1 MEIKGKSK
9 ASRNIKKEEELKR
22 RVLVGKRGGNSTPSQ
37 KWRYG
42 LAHIDGTLVQ
52 DPSFLS
58 TPLSV
63 RKLGSIL
70 WEIQQPH
77 LLVKMNKAEPR
88 FNYSKDKGF
97 LLPSPPDQA
106 ADDSSRHV
114 AALKKQH
121 NQSIAKNGDSIMFD
135 SLEGCSSS
143 MEISPC
149 RHALHPKGRSGNA
162 AYHFKTSTELLRVLN
177 RIWSL
182 EEQHASQISL
192 VKSLKRELCRSK
204 IQIKE
209 LQEEKIYKK
218 ERNGM
223 EKLQIPEDS
232 QSFFNAKI
240 ELERERK
247 ARTMLEDL
255 CDEFAKEI
263 KKYEIEVR
271 SLKSKSRKDQMFED
285 PNDKLILHISEAW
298 LDERMQ
304 MKAVEGSDNSDN
316 ETILGKLGSEIE
328 EFLKSKKSVNG
339 RRNHVRLLNQ
349 ENKGAPRN
357 EIVGECSNSGLH
369 KQEEITE
376 SNPTMKKCQSE
387 RLPELPV
394 FCSPNM
400 QSKDKIYEVKESKGL
415 EGRKSKHVSTR
426 RSLFNGLIRSHTLS
440 RGCKPNENEDKH
452 TEQSFD
458 RYNGPENLVEEKWA
472 SEETGHERP
481 AEKPHASKDRLLKA
495 KLPHAMKR
503 G

>member
-42 LAHIDGTLVQ
+42 LAHTDGSLVQ
-52 DPSFLS
+52 DPTFLS
-58 TPLSV
+58 TPLTV

-77 LLVKMNKAEPR
+77 LLFKMNKAQSR

-114 AALKKQH
+114 AALRKQH
-121 NQSIAKNGDSIMFD
+121 NQSIAKNGDSILFD

-149 RHALHPKGRSGNA
+149 RHVLHPKGRSGNTD
-162 AYHFKTSTELLRVLN
+162 YHLKTSTELLRVLN

-182 EEQHASQISL
+182 EEQQASHISL
-192 VKSLKRELCRSK
+192 VKSLKKELCRSK

-209 LQEEKIYKK
+209 LQEEKKKIYKK
-218 ERNGM
+218 GPNGM
-223 EKLQIPEDS
+223 EKLQNPEDS

-240 ELERERK
+240 EHERERK

-304 MKAVEGSDNSDN
+304 MKAIEGSDNSDN
-316 ETILGKLGSEIE
+316 ETILGKLSSEIE
-328 EFLKSKKSVNG
+328 EFLKSKKYVNG
-339 RRNHVRLLNQ
+339 RRNHVPLLNQ
-349 ENKGAPRN
+349 ENKSAPQN
-357 EIVGECSNSGLH
+357 EIVGESSNGGLH

-387 RLPELPV
+387 RLPELPI
-394 FCSPNM
+394 FFSLNM
-400 QSKDKIYEVKESKGL
+400 RSKDKIYEVKESKGL
-415 EGRKSKHVSTR
+415 EGRKSKHISTR
-426 RSLFNGLIRSHTLS
+426 RSLFNGLLRSHTLS

-458 RYNGPENLVEEKWA
+458 PLNGPEEKGT
-472 SEETGHERP
+472 SYKIGQEP
-481 AEKPHASKDRLLKA
+481 PEKMPHASKDRLLKE
-495 KLPHAMKR
+495 KLPHEMKR